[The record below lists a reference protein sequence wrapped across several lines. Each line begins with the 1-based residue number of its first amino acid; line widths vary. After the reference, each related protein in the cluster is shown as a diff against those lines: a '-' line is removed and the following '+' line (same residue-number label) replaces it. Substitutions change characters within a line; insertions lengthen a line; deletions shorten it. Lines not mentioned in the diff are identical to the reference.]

1 VKSYY
6 RPDFDAHQ
14 AVYHRAQ
21 RRRRLLVLARRG
33 GVALALAA
41 LIGVGGAAW
50 SSLGPGWVRARL
62 ASLRLFS
69 IENLQVSGN
78 RVLANADVFATAGL
92 RAGES
97 LIGLDLAAARA
108 RLVAHPRVREA
119 SVRRRLP
126 GTIVVEIAERVP
138 CVVVRADRDYL
149 VDADGV
155 VVAEATPGTQPG
167 LPVLTGI
174 EAAAGVLTARGAADL
189 AAGIELIAAI
199 RQVGFPALSAVDHI
213 DLADPDDAV
222 IVPVSSRPL
231 VHAGRR
237 DAAGQLRRWRLV
249 APDMA
254 QRWPDLDYVDLRAEG
269 QVVAMPAAAA
279 PAPAAGDEGKPG
291 TRSPATHPQGQG
303 RGAGTGRVKA
313 GGRHA

>member
-1 VKSYY
+1 MKSYY

-21 RRRRLLVLARRG
+21 RRRRLLMLARRG

-41 LIGVGGAAW
+41 LIGICAAAW
-50 SSLGPGWVRARL
+50 TSLGPGWVRARL
-62 ASLRLFS
+62 ASLRLFR
-69 IENLQVSGN
+69 IETMQVSGN
-78 RVLANADVFATAGL
+78 RTLASADVFATAGL
-92 RAGES
+92 RTGES
-97 LIGLDLAAARA
+97 LVGLDLGAARA

-138 CVVVRADRDYL
+138 CVIVRADRDYL

-155 VVAEATPGTQPG
+155 IVAEAVPGMQSG

-174 EAAAGVLTARGAADL
+174 EALAGRLTARGAADL
-189 AAGIELIAAI
+189 AAGIELVATI
-199 RQVGFPALSAVDHI
+199 RQVGFPALSAIDHV

-222 IVPVSSRPL
+222 IVPVSGRPL

-254 QRWPDLDYVDLRAEG
+254 QRWPELEYVDLRAEG
-269 QVVAMPAAAA
+269 QVVAMPAA
-279 PAPAAGDEGKPG
+279 PAPAVGDEGKPG
-291 TRSPATHPQGQG
+291 TRSPAKRPPGQG
-303 RGAGTGRVKA
+303 TNAGAGRVKA
-313 GGRHA
+313 GGGHA